1 MSGSA
6 QPAAVRLPRPAFRPR
21 LGSALLSRGIVVT
34 WLSVI
39 VLIPLAAVVF
49 RSFEDGF
56 GSFWDYAT
64 NPQALDALQLT
75 VLAALA
81 VTSSTSSPGRRS
93 PGCSSATTSP
103 ASGSSTR

>member
-34 WLSVI
+34 WLSVM

-49 RSFEDGF
+49 RSFEDGL

-64 NPQALDALQLT
+64 NPQALDALRLT

-81 VTSSTSSPGRRS
+81 VTAINVVAGTAIAWVLVRDDFRARS
-93 PGCSSATTSP
+93 
-103 ASGSSTR
+103 